1 MLTVQFIEL
10 IGPNSVNSAI
20 AAGGS
25 ASPIAS
31 SATIGWQAGSS
42 TKRTQ
47 VRYSPTS
54 LFQSKRGPV
63 VGRMSKWRVKGGRAL
78 RSEEHTSE
86 LQSLMRFSY
95 AVFCLKTKTKYTYT
109 YTYNTTHTPLSNQ
122 DP

>member
-10 IGPNSVNSAI
+10 IGPNWLNSAI

-31 SATIGWQAGSS
+31 SATAGWHAGSS

-54 LFQSKRGPV
+54 LFHAKRGPV
-63 VGRMSKWRVKGGRAL
+63 VGRMSKWRVKDGRA
-78 RSEEHTSE
+78 
-86 LQSLMRFSY
+86 
-95 AVFCLKTKTKYTYT
+95 
-109 YTYNTTHTPLSNQ
+109 
-122 DP
+122 